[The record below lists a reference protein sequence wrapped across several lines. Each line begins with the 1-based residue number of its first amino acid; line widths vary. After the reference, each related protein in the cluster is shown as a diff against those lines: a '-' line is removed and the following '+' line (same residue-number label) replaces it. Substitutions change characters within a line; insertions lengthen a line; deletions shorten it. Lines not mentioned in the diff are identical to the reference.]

1 MKENLKRKKRHDK
14 DKYYHLA
21 KEQGYRSRAAFKLIQ
36 INRKYDFLSQAK
48 VCLDL
53 CAAPGGWCQVAAKH
67 MPSGSI
73 ILGVDLLPI
82 RPIAKVKTLVQDITT
97 PECRAA
103 VKREMR
109 AHAHVDVV
117 LCDGAPNVGAAYD
130 KDAFVQNEIALAALR
145 VATYHLGPGGT
156 FLTKV
161 YRSQDYNSLMWVF
174 NQLFGS
180 VQAIKPSSSRQ
191 QSAEIFVLCLQ
202 YKAPHAIDPKLLDP
216 AYVFAELEGGSNEG
230 KALNIF
236 SSQYD
241 RQKRHRSGYDGGVGV
256 LLHKRGTVSAFLDS
270 EDPVQMLSE
279 QNQLTFEE
287 EDTPFLEHKLTTED
301 IKINVADL
309 KVLGKGDFK
318 SLLKWRLKM
327 REYRESL
334 RDAGGEA
341 TKMTEEEERRA
352 AAAAALV
359 EEKRRKRSLSPEEE
373 EEEIQAEIRNLQEQR
388 AAKSKRERK
397 KERERVARLRLRQA
411 YGMHHDAFD
420 LPDHDSIFSLKV
432 IGDAAELE
440 RVRRGDYKE
449 GGGRG
454 EDVEGES
461 DDDGSEDGE
470 EEDSDGEAMDEDEEE
485 RRKAAKL
492 EAELEESY
500 QTYLQNKSD
509 EKLKG
514 TRAGKRK
521 KVALAAMAAEKTSED
536 LAMYDGDM
544 TGYVELLTGKRKG
557 EDEES
562 EEESDTESEVEE
574 AEEAEEMVEA
584 EDDDDVMDDG
594 DVDDGEGGRLGQQHP
609 LLIDPKVFEGMEK
622 GGAKVARWFS
632 NPVFESLVGGAGIGE
647 DAEEKEVGEGGRKR
661 RKRPAVHASDSE
673 DEDQGKKEDEEGEE
687 EEEEEDDE
695 AKATAIKKAT
705 AAKAALATKEK
716 KQTLVDEILASL
728 PKTDKQVRHEKRAK
742 GRERRERLAAK
753 KLKLGDPEG
762 EMEVDE
768 QEMELVEAGGDPE
781 KTERGN
787 KRRELIRA
795 GMGAVLTDST
805 GGGGGGPQKGLQASF
820 EVVPAG
826 GAPLSSL
833 MPPVADDRKYD
844 SENEEWDD
852 EERARTLAIGTM
864 MLRRSKAKELVDASY
879 NRFAW
884 NDAGDL
890 PEWFVD
896 DEERHYRPQIPIP
909 KALMDEMKQRFQTLG
924 SKPIA
929 KVAEAR
935 ARKKMRL
942 VQRLKQAKNKASAIV
957 GNPDMTERDKM
968 KAIQKAVKGR
978 GENFARPDKVY
989 AVVRKGGSTQAK
1001 KGENSSSR
1009 TRVKLVDKR
1018 MKKDTRGMKK
1028 AMKNK
1033 KGRGGP
1039 GAKGGAKGGGKA
1051 GKRKR

>member
-161 YRSQDYNSLMWVF
+161 YRSQDYNALMWVF

-216 AYVFAELEGGSNEG
+216 AYVFAEMEGGPGVG

-241 RQKRHRSGYDGGVGV
+241 RQKRHRSGYDGEVGV
-256 LLHKRGTVSAFLDS
+256 LLHKKATVSAFLDS

-279 QNQLTFEE
+279 QNQLAFVE
-287 EDTPFLEHKLTTED
+287 EDGPFLEHKLTTEE
-301 IKINVADL
+301 IKINLADL

-327 REYRESL
+327 REYREAL
-334 RDAGGEA
+334 REAGGEV
-341 TKMTEEEERRA
+341 KKLSEEEEGRA
-352 AAAAALV
+352 AAAAAV
-359 EEKRRKRSLSPEEE
+359 EEEKRRKRNLTPEEE
-373 EEEIQAEIRNLQEQR
+373 EEEIQAEIRKLQGER

-420 LPDHDSIFSLKV
+420 LPDHDSIFSLKA
-432 IGDAAELE
+432 IGDAADLE
-440 RVRRGDYKE
+440 RVRRGDFAEVGGGEEGEDGRE
-449 GGGRG
+449 GGARG
-454 EDVEGES
+454 S
-461 DDDGSEDGE
+461 DDEEGGE
-470 EEDSDGEAMDEDEEE
+470 EEDSEGEAEDEDEEE
-485 RRKAAKL
+485 RRKAARL

-500 QTYLQNKSD
+500 QTYLANKSD

-544 TGYVELLTGKRKG
+544 SGYVELLTGKRKG
-557 EDEES
+557 DDEES
-562 EEESDTESEVEE
+562 EGEKSDTESEPEE
-574 AEEAEEMVEA
+574 EGEDNVMDFS
-584 EDDDDVMDDG
+584 DDDDEEEG
-594 DVDDGEGGRLGQQHP
+594 GKEGGRKGQQHP
-609 LLIDPKVFEGMEK
+609 LLVDPKVFEGLEK

-632 NPVFESLVGGAGIGE
+632 NPVFESLVGGAGLGE
-647 DAEEKEVGEGGRKR
+647 EEDEEEEGREGEKKR
-661 RKRPAVHASDSE
+661 RVAQASDSE
-673 DEDQGKKEDEEGEE
+673 DEEE
-687 EEEEEDDE
+687 EEEEEKKEEEESEEDDE
-695 AKATAIKKAT
+695 AKATTIRKAT
-705 AAKAALATKEK
+705 AVKAALAAKEK

-728 PKTDKQVRHEKRAK
+728 PKTDKQVRHEKRSK
-742 GRERRERLAAK
+742 DRERRERLAAK
-753 KLKLGDPEG
+753 KLRLADPEG
-762 EMEVDE
+762 AVDVEE
-768 QEMELVEAGGDPE
+768 QEMELVEAGADPE
-781 KTERGN
+781 KTERGK

-795 GMGAVLTDST
+795 GMGAVLTDAT
-805 GGGGGGPQKGLQASF
+805 AAAAAAAAGPQKGLQASF
-820 EVVPAG
+820 EVVPVG

-844 SENEEWDD
+844 SENEQWDD

-909 KALMDEMKQRFQTLG
+909 KPLMDEMKERFKTLA

-942 VQRLKQAKNKASAIV
+942 VQRLKQAKSKASAIV

-1001 KGENSSSR
+1001 KGENSTSR

-1018 MKKDTRGMKK
+1018 MKKDARGMKK

>member
-1 MKENLKRKKRHDK
+1 MR
-14 DKYYHLA
+14 
-21 KEQGYRSRAAFKLIQ
+21 
-36 INRKYDFLSQAK
+36 
-48 VCLDL
+48 V
-53 CAAPGGWCQVAAKH
+53 GG
-67 MPSGSI
+67 MG
-73 ILGVDLLPI
+73 
-82 RPIAKVKTLVQDITT
+82 
-97 PECRAA
+97 
-103 VKREMR
+103 
-109 AHAHVDVV
+109 
-117 LCDGAPNVGAAYD
+117 
-130 KDAFVQNEIALAALR
+130 
-145 VATYHLGPGGT
+145 
-156 FLTKV
+156 
-161 YRSQDYNSLMWVF
+161 
-174 NQLFGS
+174 
-180 VQAIKPSSSRQ
+180 
-191 QSAEIFVLCLQ
+191 
-202 YKAPHAIDPKLLDP
+202 
-216 AYVFAELEGGSNEG
+216 GGSESNE
-230 KALNIF
+230 
-236 SSQYD
+236 
-241 RQKRHRSGYDGGVGV
+241 DG
-256 LLHKRGTVSAFLDS
+256 
-270 EDPVQMLSE
+270 
-279 QNQLTFEE
+279 NEE
-287 EDTPFLEHKLTTED
+287 
-301 IKINVADL
+301 
-309 KVLGKGDFK
+309 
-318 SLLKWRLKM
+318 
-327 REYRESL
+327 
-334 RDAGGEA
+334 
-341 TKMTEEEERRA
+341 
-352 AAAAALV
+352 
-359 EEKRRKRSLSPEEE
+359 
-373 EEEIQAEIRNLQEQR
+373 
-388 AAKSKRERK
+388 
-397 KERERVARLRLRQA
+397 
-411 YGMHHDAFD
+411 
-420 LPDHDSIFSLKV
+420 
-432 IGDAAELE
+432 
-440 RVRRGDYKE
+440 
-449 GGGRG
+449 
-454 EDVEGES
+454 
-461 DDDGSEDGE
+461 GE

-485 RRKAAKL
+485 RRKAARL

-562 EEESDTESEVEE
+562 EEEKSDTESE
-574 AEEAEEMVEA
+574 AEEEEEG
-584 EDDDDVMDDG
+584 EGEDVMDDS
-594 DVDDGEGGRLGQQHP
+594 DEEEGEGGRRGQQHP
-609 LLIDPKVFEGMEK
+609 LLIDPKVFEGVEK

-632 NPVFESLVGGAGIGE
+632 NPVFESLVGGAGIEE
-647 DAEEKEVGEGGRKR
+647 DAEEEEEEGGKKKRKR
-661 RKRPAVHASDSE
+661 RAAEASDSE
-673 DEDQGKKEDEEGEE
+673 DEDQGREEEEEEGEE
-687 EEEEEDDE
+687 ESEEEDDE

-705 AAKAALATKEK
+705 AVKAALAAKQK
-716 KQTLVDEILASL
+716 KQTLVDDILASL
-728 PKTDKQVRHEKRAK
+728 PKTDKQVRHEKRTKTRA
-742 GRERRERLAAK
+742 RRERLEAK
-753 KLKLGDPEG
+753 KMKLGDPEG
-762 EMEVDE
+762 EMDVEE
-768 QEMELVEAGGDPE
+768 QEMELVEAGADPE
-781 KTERGN
+781 KTERGK

-805 GGGGGGPQKGLQASF
+805 GGGGPQNGLQAGF

-909 KALMDEMKQRFQTLG
+909 KPLMDEMKQRFQTLAN
-924 SKPIA
+924 KPIA

-942 VQRLKQAKNKASAIV
+942 VQRLKQAKNKANAIV

-1001 KGENSSSR
+1001 KGENSTSR